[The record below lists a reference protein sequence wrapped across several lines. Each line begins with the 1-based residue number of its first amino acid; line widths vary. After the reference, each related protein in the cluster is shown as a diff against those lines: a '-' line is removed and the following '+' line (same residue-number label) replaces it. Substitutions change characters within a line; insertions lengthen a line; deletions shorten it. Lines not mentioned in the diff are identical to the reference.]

1 MGVVIALFVLAL
13 LFGGLGLLVEGL
25 QWALV
30 LALVLLLI
38 GLVGAASGY
47 RSRGRPVA

>member
-1 MGVVIALFVLAL
+1 MGIVIVLFVLAL

-25 QWALV
+25 KWALV
-30 LALVLLLI
+30 LALLLLLI
-38 GLVGAASGY
+38 GAATGY